1 MISSSLDDGTFVVV
15 AVSWLSYVQFDVTA
29 EYGGGGAT
37 IPALSFKLRSN
48 SSAALRAFSANSFVA
63 SNKLPHIIFGL
74 FSLSLFLS
82 LSLSLCQQL
91 TNIKIQKNINNIR

>member
-1 MISSSLDDGTFVVV
+1 MISSSLDDGTWVVV
-15 AVSWLSYVQFDVTA
+15 TVSWLSYVQFNVTVDGG
-29 EYGGGGAT
+29 GGGGAT

-91 TNIKIQKNINNIR
+91 TNIKIQKNI